1 MNWLEI
7 RKLEFCYLRKKKKIQ
22 PNILKIIKSSM
33 LFIAYTQKRQS
44 HNQLGHRVNRRNSEY
59 LATNNVERLLKDV
72 DVESWIKSM

>member
-1 MNWLEI
+1 
-7 RKLEFCYLRKKKKIQ
+7 
-22 PNILKIIKSSM
+22 M